1 MERFNLT
8 KYFNFNKADSDDTW
22 ESWILNDQ
30 GLKQI
35 QKVVEV
41 VEDYA
46 NNRIREQANAYGYP
60 HDVNLW
66 IKEWSWEWGETVED
80 LIVPTELNSNK
91 VTFAELDGNSDSPT
105 INFNWVTF
113 ICEDQSYDFGRW
125 FNNKHEIPVV
135 DCFYKP
141 FGRFDKR
148 MDSVIYSME
157 MGDYSK

>member
-46 NNRIREQANAYGYP
+46 NNRIREQANAYGYH

-66 IKEWSWEWGETVED
+66 IKEWS
-80 LIVPTELNSNK
+80 L
-91 VTFAELDGNSDSPT
+91 
-105 INFNWVTF
+105 
-113 ICEDQSYDFGRW
+113 
-125 FNNKHEIPVV
+125 
-135 DCFYKP
+135 
-141 FGRFDKR
+141 
-148 MDSVIYSME
+148 
-157 MGDYSK
+157 

>member
-66 IKEWSWEWGETVED
+66 IKEWSWEWGETY
-80 LIVPTELNSNK
+80 
-91 VTFAELDGNSDSPT
+91 
-105 INFNWVTF
+105 